1 MNTMS
6 TWKMAGREMDRCGM
20 DEREMGGREMGRR
33 KTLRPA
39 STAGAAASTGI
50 RRARPARIALALAAI
65 AAVALSAL
73 GAGRALAA
81 ESGEAQRELFKQGAK
96 LWPVY
101 CAQCHNA
108 RPGSEFSPAQW
119 NIIMM
124 HMRTQANLPA
134 NDARALTEYLKR
146 SH

>member
-1 MNTMS
+1 MT
-6 TWKMAGREMDRCGM
+6 
-20 DEREMGGREMGRR
+20 
-33 KTLRPA
+33 TLSKSFA
-39 STAGAAASTGI
+39 I
-50 RRARPARIALALAAI
+50 RLLAIVLL
-65 AAVALSAL
+65 ALSA
-73 GAGRALAA
+73 GTALAA
-81 ESGEAQRELFKQGAK
+81 ESEQQQREMFKLGAK

-119 NIIMM
+119 NVIMM

-134 NDARALTEYLKR
+134 NDAQALTEYLKR